1 MDTIPYGPF
10 DVPHRVKMG
19 LAVLAPDESWIEVDG
34 DYARDLREKRRLL
47 ATERARVLGV
57 LPGSEPA
64 QREVRELVARQL
76 IENHPA
82 LVRVQGRRLDLL
94 PLGEQLA
101 LDDASDSAIEGAA
114 RLVQEDLCIMERNDA
129 GWCLTAAAVCFPT
142 RWDMPSKLGLPLA
155 TIHDPVPGYE
165 RVAASAD
172 RFFDVLAPGS
182 VFRRANWSLL
192 DDATLFQPAARR
204 VGAPSDAIDAHNAG
218 DTVWLRVERQTLQRL
233 AGTGAIL
240 FTIRIHRAPLRVLA
254 RDPAAAA
261 AFAASVRSMDADLA
275 RYKALGVVRDAA
287 LAYLDAASAPDPNLR
302 RLDGS
307 AAREGLP

>member
-1 MDTIPYGPF
+1 MEMTPYGPF

-19 LAVLAPDESWIEVDG
+19 LNVLTPDEPWIEVDD
-34 DYARDLREKRRLL
+34 DYERDLREKRRLL

-64 QREVRELVARQL
+64 QCEVRELVAQQIREQ
-76 IENHPA
+76 HPA
-82 LVRVQGRRLDLL
+82 LVRVQI
-94 PLGEQLA
+94 
-101 LDDASDSAIEGAA
+101 DDESDCDIERAA
-114 RLVQEDLCIMERNDA
+114 RLVQEDLCIMERSDA

-155 TIHDPVPGYE
+155 TIHDPVPGYSG

-172 RFFDVLAPGS
+172 RFFDVLVPGP

-192 DDATLFQPAARR
+192 DDPALFQPVARR
-204 VGAPSDAIDAHNAG
+204 GGGPSDAVGAHNAG
-218 DTVWLRVERQTLQRL
+218 DAVWFRTERQTLQRL
-233 AGTGAIL
+233 PATGAIL

-254 RDPAAAA
+254 RDPATAA
-261 AFAASVRSMDADLA
+261 AFAASVRSIDADLA

-287 LAYLDAASAPDPNLR
+287 LAYLDAASAPDTSR
-302 RLDGS
+302 
-307 AAREGLP
+307 

>member
-1 MDTIPYGPF
+1 MDMDTIPYGPF
-10 DVPHRVKMG
+10 DVPHRLKMG
-19 LAVLAPDESWIEVDG
+19 LAVLAPGEPWIEVDG

-64 QREVRELVARQL
+64 QREVRELVVRQL

-94 PLGEQLA
+94 PLGERLD
-101 LDDASDSAIEGAA
+101 LDDEESGSAVESAA

-129 GWCLTAAAVCFPT
+129 GWCLSAAAVCFPT
-142 RWDMPSKLGLPLA
+142 RWDMPSKMGLPLS
-155 TIHDPVPGYE
+155 TIHDPVPGYRE

-192 DDATLFQPAARR
+192 DDPALFQPAARR
-204 VGAPSDAIDAHNAG
+204 GGGPNDAIDAHNAG
-218 DTVWLRVERQTLQRL
+218 DAVWLRVERQTLQRL

-254 RDPAAAA
+254 RDPAGAA
-261 AFAASVRSMDADLA
+261 AFAASVRSMDADLV
-275 RYKALGVVRDAA
+275 RYKALAVVRDAA
-287 LAYLDAASAPDPNLR
+287 LAYLDAASAPDPSR
-302 RLDGS
+302 
-307 AAREGLP
+307 

>member
-1 MDTIPYGPF
+1 MEKIPYGPF
-10 DVPHRVKMG
+10 DVPHRLKMG
-19 LAVLAPDESWIEVDG
+19 LTVLAPGEPWIEVDG
-34 DYARDLREKRRLL
+34 DYERDLREKRRLF
-47 ATERARVLGV
+47 ATERAHVLGV

-76 IENHPA
+76 IEQHPS
-82 LVRVQGRRLDLL
+82 
-94 PLGEQLA
+94 LGEQLE
-101 LDDASDSAIEGAA
+101 LDDASDCAIESAA
-114 RLVQEDLCIMERNDA
+114 RVVQEDLCVMERSDA

-142 RWDMPSKLGLPLA
+142 RWDMPSKMGLPLA
-155 TIHDPVPGYE
+155 TIHDPVPGYRE

-192 DDATLFQPAARR
+192 DDPALFQPVARR
-204 VGAPSDAIDAHNAG
+204 GGGPNGAIDAHNAG
-218 DTVWLRVERQTLQRL
+218 DAVWFRVERQTLQRL
-233 AGTGAIL
+233 ARTGAIL

-261 AFAASVRSMDADLA
+261 AFAASVRSMDADLV

-287 LAYLDAASAPDPNLR
+287 LAYLDAASEFDPGR
-302 RLDGS
+302 
-307 AAREGLP
+307 

>member
-19 LAVLAPDESWIEVDG
+19 LAALAPGEPWIEVDA
-34 DYARDLREKRRLL
+34 DYANDLREKRRLL

-76 IENHPA
+76 IENHPS

-94 PLGEQLA
+94 PLGERLA
-101 LDDASDSAIEGAA
+101 LDDEGDSAIEGAA

-142 RWDMPSKLGLPLA
+142 RWDMPSKLGLLLA
-155 TIHDPVPGYE
+155 TIHDPVPGYRE
-165 RVAASAD
+165 RVAVSAD

-192 DDATLFQPAARR
+192 DDATLFQPMARR
-204 VGAPSDAIDAHNAG
+204 GGVPNDAIGAHNAG

-287 LAYLDAASAPDPNLR
+287 LAF
-302 RLDGS
+302 LDGAS
-307 AAREGLP
+307 TQNR